1 MKQYQNEFPNS
12 SSLMNENL
20 STIDP
25 LFTNN
30 NSISLTAAPSGPE
43 VRAVVVNYIS
53 KEQVLQMIW
62 DYTGT
67 SASILRV
74 AFYSVGAGVAA
85 RAIK

>member
-53 KEQVLQMIW
+53 KEQVLQMI
-62 DYTGT
+62 
-67 SASILRV
+67 
-74 AFYSVGAGVAA
+74 
-85 RAIK
+85 